1 MDSSVFIPSNIIKN
15 KNKNKKPKQEDQ
27 QSSLEADG
35 WTSSEPFGVIIFIDK
50 L

>member
-15 KNKNKKPKQEDQ
+15 QKKKKPKQEDQ
-27 QSSLEADG
+27 QYSLEADG